1 MMACDVSPVAMFI
14 FRETRKMVKNEN
26 DLLDPHSEALW
37 GGEGGEGGVV
47 PTADIVWFVY
57 RFFLT
62 KTAFL

>member
-1 MMACDVSPVAMFI
+1 MACDVSPVAMFI

-37 GGEGGEGGVV
+37 GGGVL
-47 PTADIVWFVY
+47 TADIVWFVY
-57 RFFLT
+57 RFFLS